1 MTWLDKLSELQK
13 LDRYVDCVQNKN
25 LRRVEES
32 VDSQGHWRD
41 TFITQLVH
49 DCVGEA
55 RWLRRVGDAKR
66 DSDFPLDW

>member
-32 VDSQGHWRD
+32 VDSQGH
-41 TFITQLVH
+41 
-49 DCVGEA
+49 
-55 RWLRRVGDAKR
+55 
-66 DSDFPLDW
+66 